1 MAKKTVRDI
10 DVVGKRVLVR
20 VDFNVP
26 LKEGRIKDDTRIRA
40 ALPTIIYLRS
50 KAAKVILTSHL
61 GRPKNAP
68 EDGLKMDPVATRLSE
83 LLGVPVRKMDELTGP
98 DVEVAVAAMKPGD
111 VILLENSR
119 FDPREK
125 KNDPSLAAELAR
137 LADVYVDDAFG
148 TAHRAHATTEG
159 VAKLLP
165 AVCGLLMEK
174 ELLALDTVVLAPGR
188 PFAVVMGGAKVTD
201 KIGVIDRF
209 LDIADD
215 ILIGGA
221 MCFTFFKAQGLSVG
235 ASLVEDEA
243 GVAVAKKALDKAAE
257 SHCDLHLPTDV
268 VVATAADAAADT
280 RVVSVTAIP
289 DGWMGLDIGPETV
302 AAYQAIIAK
311 AGEIF
316 WNGPMGMFELAPFA
330 KGTEAVARA
339 MAAAD
344 GMSVVGGGDS
354 VAAVNGLGLADK
366 MDHVSTGGGASLE
379 FIESGGVLPGVTVLE
394 DKPEEQ

>member
-26 LKEGRIKDDTRIRA
+26 LKEGVIKDDTRIRA

-50 KAAKVILTSHL
+50 KAAKVVLASHL
-61 GRPKNAP
+61 GRPKKQP
-68 EDGLKMDPVATRLSE
+68 REGLVMDPVAARLSQ
-83 LLGVPVRKMDELTGP
+83 LLDAPVRKLDQLSGP
-98 DVEVAVAAMKPGD
+98 EVEAAVAAMKAGE

-119 FDPREK
+119 FDPREE
-125 KNDPSLAAELAR
+125 KNDPTLAAELAR

-159 VAKLLP
+159 VATLLP
-165 AVCGLLMEK
+165 AVSGLLMEK
-174 ELLALDTVVLAPGR
+174 ELFALDTVVKAPGR

-209 LDIADD
+209 LDVADD
-215 ILIGGA
+215 ILVGGA
-221 MCFTFFKAQGLSVG
+221 MCFTFFKAQGMAVG
-235 ASLVEDEA
+235 ASLVEDEE
-243 GVAVAKKALDKAAE
+243 GLAVARRALDKAAE

-268 VVATAADAAADT
+268 VVATAADAGAET
-280 RVVSVTAIP
+280 KVVPVTAIP
-289 DGWMGLDIGPETV
+289 DGWMGLDIGPETT
-302 AAYQAIIAK
+302 AAYEAIIAK

-339 MAAAD
+339 MASAS

-354 VAAVNGLGLADK
+354 VAAVNALGLAGQ

-379 FIESGGVLPGVTVLE
+379 FIESGGILPGVTVLE
-394 DKPEEQ
+394 DKPDDR